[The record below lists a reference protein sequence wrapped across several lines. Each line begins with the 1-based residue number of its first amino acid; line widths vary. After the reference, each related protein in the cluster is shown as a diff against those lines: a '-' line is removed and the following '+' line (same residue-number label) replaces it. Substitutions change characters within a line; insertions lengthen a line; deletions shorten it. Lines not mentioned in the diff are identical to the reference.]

1 MPYRVPSPIRE
12 ARKRAGLSQRQL
24 ARQIHVENVT
34 ISGWEN
40 GHYQPSPQRAMALC
54 RALPGLTLD
63 AIYRCSTFVHP

>member
-12 ARKRAGLSQRQL
+12 ARMRAGLSQRQL

-40 GHYQPSPQRAMALC
+40 GHYRPSPRRAVALC
-54 RALPGLTLD
+54 RALPGLTLG
-63 AIYRCSTFVHP
+63 AIYLHAAFGHP